1 MLNGATQHRIHISG
15 WGNSWNPWWFILIP
29 GVIIISVALKTGE
42 SQWRVTNIIST
53 ALFVFVFDF
62 VTCAICLFPC
72 LCLCHLCHLPLPLPP
87 VFGFSLSSTL
97 SPALFV
103 FAFVFDFVF
112 NFVTCAICLC
122 LCLCDCLRLFVFA
135 FVTCAICL
143 CLCHLPLPLSST
155 LSPALFVFAG
165 LGSVSMLNVSLSS
178 ESFFSFEICQ
188 LPCLPQF
195 TTFLR
200 RVCI

>member
-1 MLNGATQHRIHISG
+1 MKPSGMVNYFDSRCQQH
-15 WGNSWNPWWFILIP
+15 
-29 GVIIISVALKTGE
+29 IIISVALTTGE
-42 SQWRVTNIIST
+42 GQWRVTIILYRLRY
-53 ALFVFVFDF
+53 LFL
-62 VTCAICLFPC
+62 T
-72 LCLCHLCHLPLPLPP
+72 
-87 VFGFSLSSTL
+87 STL
-97 SPALFV
+97 SPALFI
-103 FAFVFDFVF
+103 FV
-112 NFVTCAICLC
+112 L
-122 LCLCDCLRLFVFA
+122 A
-135 FVTCAICL
+135 FVTCAI